1 MSKILF
7 VDDNFYPQTI
17 GGAELVNK
25 VLIEHLQCETIKCK
39 DFVGNSHKDK
49 FLIIGNISKLHQQE
63 IRNLQGRDY
72 IILEHDY
79 KICATRHP
87 WRFENS
93 IVPKDQ
99 LINLNLYKNAKAIFV
114 QTGDHLECF
123 KDNGIVG
130 NFINLQSTLWGEEE
144 LSMLRIESFKSKDY
158 KCAVV
163 QSDNWIKNT
172 KGAIDF
178 CCKQRL
184 DYGIVLPNQNR
195 RHFFQ
200 DLAQYSTLVF
210 FPLARESCCR
220 LIVEAKCLK
229 MNVITSIGYGAT
241 AELWYDKSGGDLI
254 HFLRENTRK
263 NLNLIEDY
271 LPCN

>member
-1 MSKILF
+1 MSKLLF
-7 VDDNFYPQTI
+7 VDDNFYPEVL

-25 VLIEHLQCETIKCK
+25 VLIDYLPCETIRCK
-39 DFVGNSHKDK
+39 DFVSSEHKDT
-49 FLIIGNISKLHQQE
+49 FLILGNLSQLPEQE
-63 IRNLQGRDY
+63 IRNLPERDY

-99 LINLNLYKNAKAIFV
+99 LINLDLYRSAKAIFV
-114 QTGDHLECF
+114 QTNDHLQVY
-123 KDNGIVG
+123 KDNGIEG
-130 NFINLQSTLWGEEE
+130 NFINLESTLWSEFE
-144 LSMLRIESFKSKDY
+144 LNLMQHESFNVKDY
-158 KCAVV
+158 KYAVV
-163 QSDNWIKNT
+163 QSKNWIKNT

-178 CCKQRL
+178 CVNQKL
-184 DYGIVLPNQNR
+184 DYAMVMPSRNR
-195 RHFFQ
+195 RKFLE

-229 MNVITSIGYGAT
+229 MNVITNIGYGAT
-241 AELWYDKSGGDLI
+241 AELWYNKNGRELI
-254 HFLRENTRK
+254 RFLRENTRK
-263 NLNLIEDY
+263 NLTLIKDT